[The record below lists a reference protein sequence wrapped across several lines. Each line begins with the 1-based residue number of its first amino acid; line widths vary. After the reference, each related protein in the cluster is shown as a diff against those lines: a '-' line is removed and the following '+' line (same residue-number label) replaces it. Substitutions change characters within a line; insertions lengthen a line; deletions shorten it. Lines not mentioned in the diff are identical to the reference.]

1 MKNQKKTFLILNESM
16 SEWPNV
22 DTIKRKNKS
31 NIDIQTVRQEWTM
44 AWWVLSKSR
53 NDDEW

>member
-44 AWWVLSKSR
+44 A
-53 NDDEW
+53 